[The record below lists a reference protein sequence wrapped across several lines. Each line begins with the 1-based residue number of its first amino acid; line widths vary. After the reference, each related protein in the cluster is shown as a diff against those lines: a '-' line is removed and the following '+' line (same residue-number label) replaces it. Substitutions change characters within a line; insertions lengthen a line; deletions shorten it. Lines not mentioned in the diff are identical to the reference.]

1 LDGDEEAA
9 KLEWPTLA
17 TFKEE
22 GDPWGR
28 CNERAF
34 PIPRLNRVSR
44 EALGSQ
50 GLGAYNDDGTIP
62 WKNREVMATEDSVLL
77 PGMEFR
83 KVGKGRRKVEF
94 KGVGEEKQVDEMRLR
109 EMPEYLQDM
118 LLWLYKSGGETKR
131 DDLDD

>member
-1 LDGDEEAA
+1 M
-9 KLEWPTLA
+9 
-17 TFKEE
+17 
-22 GDPWGR
+22 
-28 CNERAF
+28 
-34 PIPRLNRVSR
+34 SR